1 MNLDDHENFQRM
13 IDQSLAGAI
22 SAEKEQS
29 LREHLFTC
37 APCKEYLGACNR
49 VIAGLSG
56 FSFEVNPTLN
66 SRVFAALRL
75 RAEQD
80 RAARPRRRRFIRLY
94 TVSPKVW
101 AALAVAL
108 SMSVLG
114 SAVLYQVAKYLMVP
128 VHFDN
133 AQVQEGVLVFWLLPS
148 LCAAFCLLA
157 APVEKR
163 GVA

>member
-1 MNLDDHENFQRM
+1 MQRVSRRLQPGYCGPQRFFLRGKSNSQFQ
-13 IDQSLAGAI
+13 
-22 SAEKEQS
+22 
-29 LREHLFTC
+29 
-37 APCKEYLGACNR
+37 
-49 VIAGLSG
+49 G
-56 FSFEVNPTLN
+56 FRGPQATGGTG
-66 SRVFAALRL
+66 
-75 RAEQD
+75 
-80 RAARPRRRRFIRLY
+80 PRFIRLY
-94 TVSPKVW
+94 TVSLKVW

-157 APVEKR
+157 APVKKR